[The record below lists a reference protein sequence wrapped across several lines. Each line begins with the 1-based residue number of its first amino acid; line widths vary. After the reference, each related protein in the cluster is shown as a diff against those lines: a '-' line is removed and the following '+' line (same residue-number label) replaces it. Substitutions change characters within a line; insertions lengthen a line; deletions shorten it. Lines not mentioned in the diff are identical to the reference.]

1 MSHKVVIAAVI
12 VTVVVVVGGV
22 VAVILLQL
30 GGGGGGGPT
39 MTTTPGGTT
48 TTPGTTTT
56 TTPSG
61 GGISVAEFDE
71 FDESFVYIDANGD
84 ARCNLVAQLPPSQ
97 LCSFMKQI
105 TELMGVDVMKQSY
118 GESIRGSQARYGFE
132 VENVLC
138 EVTGLG
144 SDENFK
150 IVLTWETP
158 KMARWSDN
166 RWTINFSLVDSQS
179 AAKEII
185 SNEESN
191 WTLIR
196 SVAGSFG
203 IDIAFYRISYR
214 SVMFLPESSENVY
227 SEIFGSYEVTDYGG
241 GSYVEDFVSLGQVDG
256 KQAIIENAVTL
267 IATENE
273 ITITPQQ
280 FLEQYSAYTIS
291 YGGVSPENPS
301 FIDSLEQLRLDL
313 KYGRELSD
321 RYLVYSG
328 GSWYSLTSAQ
338 LFYYTAEAITM
349 IAQGSQFSIQQP
361 IENITRPDS
370 ESGEWGVCWENL
382 SKTEYVSL
390 AQAVLY
396 DVSGGRMAPGE
407 IESSVGKMR
416 FRDVLYT
423 FTRILSQHGKSGELP
438 SQINIAPV
446 PSGELSWGD
455 TLIPANNA
463 YYLLPDTYVITNAT
477 GVNGVLENIR
487 DSLENRGLAEEICN
501 WTGSNITYQLYFT
514 PPTSEEVLVSRKGQ
528 CRDFTN
534 VYLAIART
542 AGIPAR
548 RVSGWVVTSWTPPAG
563 WEFVVTTLP
572 DGKTVASH
580 AWVEVHLPGEEWVP
594 VEPQSKRPS
603 LYVGMVPYEISK
615 QSEQTWMN
623 ALAGYEAASGL
634 L

>member
-1 MSHKVVIAAVI
+1 MPRKEVAAAVI
-12 VTVVVVVGGV
+12 VTVVVAIVGAV
-22 VAVILLQL
+22 VAVILLQS
-30 GGGGGGGPT
+30 GA
-39 MTTTPGGTT
+39 TTPGGTT
-48 TTPGTTTT
+48 TTTTPGATTTMT

-61 GGISVAEFDE
+61 GGISVVEFDE
-71 FDESFVYIDANGD
+71 FDESFVYIDADGG
-84 ARCNLVAQLPPSQ
+84 ARCSLVAQLPPSQ

-105 TELMGVDVMKQSY
+105 TTQMGVDVMKQSY
-118 GESIRGSQARYGFE
+118 EESIRGSQARYGLE
-132 VENVLC
+132 AENVLC
-138 EVTGLG
+138 EVMGLG
-144 SDENFK
+144 PDENFK

-166 RWTINFSLVDSQS
+166 RWTINFSLVDSQN
-179 AAKEII
+179 AAEEII

-196 SVAGSFG
+196 SVAGLSG
-203 IDIAFYRISYR
+203 IDVALYRISYQ
-214 SVMFLPESSENVY
+214 SATILPRGAENVY
-227 SEIFGSYEVTDYGG
+227 SEVFGSHDVTDYGG
-241 GSYVEDFVSLGQVDG
+241 GSYVEDSVSFGQVDG
-256 KQAIIENAVTL
+256 RPAIVENAVTL

-280 FLEQYSAYTIS
+280 YLEQFLAYTIS
-291 YGGVSPENPS
+291 YEGVSPENPS

-328 GSWYSLTSAQ
+328 GSWYSLTPAQ
-338 LFYYTAEAITM
+338 MLYYTAEAITM

-361 IENITRPDS
+361 IKNIAKPDG
-370 ESGEWGVCWENL
+370 ESGEWGVCWKNL
-382 SKTEYVSL
+382 SKAEYVSL
-390 AQAVLY
+390 AQAVL
-396 DVSGGRMAPGE
+396 DDISGDKVAPGE
-407 IESSVGKMR
+407 IESQIGKMR

-423 FTRILSQHGKSGELP
+423 FTRILSQYGKSGELP

-446 PSGELSWGD
+446 PSGELSWGGS
-455 TLIPANNA
+455 LILANHA
-463 YYLLPDTYVITNAT
+463 YYLLPDTYVITNTT
-477 GVNGVLENIR
+477 GVNGVLDNIR
-487 DSLENRGLAEEICN
+487 DSLDNRGLAEEICN
-501 WTGSNITYQLYFT
+501 WTGSNITYQLFFT

-534 VYLAIART
+534 VYLAMART

-580 AWVEVHLPGEEWVP
+580 AWVEVYLPGEGWVP

-615 QSEQTWMN
+615 QSEQTWMS
-623 ALAGYEAASGL
+623 ALAGYEAASGPL
-634 L
+634 